1 MIVPS
6 RKLLWLAALGA
17 IPLITLIGIGGSLAA
32 IGGTGL
38 LFLVMIAVIDA
49 ASSRSELNDL
59 IVLLPG
65 RLNLFKG
72 RAAEIEVRFANPRAS
87 SREVRIGLNLPP
99 SLKTQREDM
108 RVQLAPAP
116 QHALIRWPC
125 TPRDRGHRRRQQ
137 PQRTQRLDRVAPRK
151 AQSFQGARGRDRG
164 SFRQS
169 TRVESRSSHRVEP
182 SAFS

>member
-1 MIVPS
+1 MIIPS

-17 IPLITLIGIGGSLAA
+17 IPLITLFGIGGSLAA

-72 RAAEIEVRFANPRAS
+72 ARQRSRFVSP
-87 SREVRIGLNLPP
+87 I
-99 SLKTQREDM
+99 
-108 RVQLAPAP
+108 
-116 QHALIRWPC
+116 HAR
-125 TPRDRGHRRRQQ
+125 
-137 PQRTQRLDRVAPRK
+137 RVAK
-151 AQSFQGARGRDRG
+151 FASG
-164 SFRQS
+164 
-169 TRVESRSSHRVEP
+169 
-182 SAFS
+182 